1 MLKEKKKKENYREA
15 KNLFRLEYIFWVVR
29 RFQGSVRARIKS
41 YKKWSAKCLDE
52 SYLDSLCAAIYV
64 RIVKDV
70 SVTHTHTR
78 IHSFIQ
84 PCLYA
89 YSVQFAREIF
99 LLPNSYSVRQIYM
112 LIKSVDFQGTS
123 VVRMFYHTNAFWQ
136 LTKYLKKKKGNNNI
150 RIYSYCKL
158 IFIGDLSR
166 KKNIHIHTYFHKKIR
181 LRNLHGCF
189 LSFRAN

>member
-1 MLKEKKKKENYREA
+1 MCSN
-15 KNLFRLEYIFWVVR
+15 IC
-29 RFQGSVRARIKS
+29 S
-41 YKKWSAKCLDE
+41 YCKRCL
-52 SYLDSLCAAIYV
+52 SH
-64 RIVKDV
+64 
-70 SVTHTHTR
+70 THTHTR

-189 LSFRAN
+189 FVISRQLIFI